1 LGQTHSSEHQKAK
14 NRKRLLQQNRLL
26 NVEIKKLE
34 DDMND
39 VISTEKKI
47 VENEKKH
54 EESTPSFQK
63 QKQDLII
70 QQNYIKKL
78 KSKI

>member
-1 LGQTHSSEHQKAK
+1 
-14 NRKRLLQQNRLL
+14 
-26 NVEIKKLE
+26 
-34 DDMND
+34 MND
-39 VISTEKKI
+39 VIFTEKKK
-47 VENEKKH
+47 EEDEKKH

-78 KSKI
+78 KSKIQFYKDANVKRNAFFIRKQEDSLLLVKKEYEQLQI

>member
-1 LGQTHSSEHQKAK
+1 
-14 NRKRLLQQNRLL
+14 
-26 NVEIKKLE
+26 
-34 DDMND
+34 MND

-47 VENEKKH
+47 EEDEKKH
-54 EESTPSFQK
+54 EESTPGFQK

-70 QQNYIKKL
+70 QQNYIKRL